1 MEVGYSEAFDF
12 LRLDAKWWLIN
23 SAGNTRFVM
32 IVQFMTDP
40 FAIHIECWAMVS
52 VRNGLGAR
60 AAPRG
65 NCQEDW
71 TGPDDNFYSVLS
83 WDILGLQG

>member
-1 MEVGYSEAFDF
+1 MSVGTLKPIYALEGLERS
-12 LRLDAKWWLIN
+12 
-23 SAGNTRFVM
+23 
-32 IVQFMTDP
+32 
-40 FAIHIECWAMVS
+40 S

-60 AAPRG
+60 AAPQG

-71 TGPDDNFYSVLS
+71 TGPDDNFYSVPS